1 MPTKPLSAPFWL
13 DPHPV
18 AFPPTHLALN
28 EPDGLLAIGGDLTSE
43 WLLSAYQK
51 GIFPWY
57 AHDDPILWWTPNPR
71 SVLFTDA
78 IHLSKSLKKRLRQAR
93 FDVTFD
99 QAFTDVLKACAH
111 TPRPDQDGTWILP
124 EMMQAYE
131 RLHHQGHAHSVEVW
145 QDSVLVGGLYGVAIG
160 RMFFGESMFSRH
172 SDASKLALVALCT
185 QLREWGF
192 RLIDTQVAT
201 DHLQRMGA
209 RLVSRE
215 LFESLLTQQIQQSA
229 PPVWSLSSNWAQN
242 ALTFAQNQTTQTS
255 RPPGA

>member
-1 MPTKPLSAPFWL
+1 MHTKPLSAPFWL

-78 IHLSKSLKKRLRQAR
+78 IHLSKSLRKRLRQQR
-93 FDVTFD
+93 YRVTFD
-99 QAFTDVLKACAH
+99 QDFTQVMSACAH

-124 EMMQAYE
+124 EMIQAYE
-131 RLHHQGHAHSVEVW
+131 RLFQQGHAHSVEVW
-145 QDSVLVGGLYGVAIG
+145 EQEELVGGLYGVVIG
-160 RMFFGESMFSRH
+160 RMFYGESMFSRH
-172 SDASKLALVALCT
+172 NDASKIALVALCT
-185 QLREWGF
+185 QLRQWGF

-201 DHLQRMGA
+201 DHLQRLGA

-215 LFESLLTQQIQQSA
+215 HFETLLDEQIHQSGPTDWQLA
-229 PPVWSLSSNWAQN
+229 EGWEKQ
-242 ALTFAQNQTTQTS
+242 ALTFAEAHS
-255 RPPGA
+255 AAPSS

>member
-1 MPTKPLSAPFWL
+1 MHTKPLSAPFWL

-78 IHLSKSLKKRLRQAR
+78 IHLSKSLRKRLRQR
-93 FDVTFD
+93 RYRVTFD
-99 QAFTDVLKACAH
+99 QHFTQVMNACAH

-124 EMMQAYE
+124 EMIHAYE
-131 RLHHQGHAHSVEVW
+131 RLFQQKHAHSVEVW
-145 QDSVLVGGLYGVAIG
+145 EKEKLVGGLYGVAIG
-160 RMFFGESMFSRH
+160 RMFYGESMFSRH
-172 SDASKLALVALCT
+172 NDASKIALVALCT
-185 QLREWGF
+185 QLRQWGF

-201 DHLQRMGA
+201 DHLQRLGA

-215 LFESLLTQQIQQSA
+215 HFETLLDEQIHQPGPTDWQLA
-229 PPVWSLSSNWAQN
+229 ADWEKQ
-242 ALTFAQNQTTQTS
+242 ALTFAEAHS
-255 RPPGA
+255 PAPSP